1 MTLNLE
7 SSACPIFRRLHI
19 GSRELSIDLGWDR
32 AWGKAPREVCLFRYD
47 QAFRAELKSNW
58 PVLLLAFN
66 CLLFGFSAPAF
77 ALPFLFGEVINEFGW
92 TREQA
97 TLLASAKYLTG
108 AVAALA
114 VGRCLDLVGVR
125 TALAVSIGIGGLALV
140 SLFFVNGLAVYY
152 LAGVL
157 LGLAGPGAMVAVQIL
172 VSRTFHASQG
182 TAIGAALLGT
192 SLGSILV
199 PLVITALVSWLG
211 WRLAFPALSL
221 GIWVIVLPMLFF
233 MMPASLKGH
242 APDQIDPGA
251 ESKTQPGSKTG
262 LVDAFSTMKSTQF
275 WLLAGATFIT
285 AMVDQGFIQHQVLIL
300 SDINLS
306 REAAAL
312 AVSAIGVIGI
322 ICRVLA
328 GNILDSS
335 SNRGLAV
342 LYSTLTISA
351 LLAFY
356 LVSPIAL
363 MAFVV
368 LRAAGHAAV
377 LVDTT
382 VMTKH
387 VFGMRNFGTMVGI
400 FTAITSVGFATGPWI
415 MGRLYDTNGN
425 YSVAFALFAL
435 LPLIAAVMTWM
446 LKPTFWRS
454 GRSAGATA
462 PGETRA

>member
-1 MTLNLE
+1 M
-7 SSACPIFRRLHI
+7 FRF
-19 GSRELSIDLGWDR
+19 D
-32 AWGKAPREVCLFRYD
+32 A
-47 QAFRAELKSNW
+47 AFRGELRANW
-58 PVLLLAFN
+58 PVLLLAFS

-77 ALPFLFGEVINEFGW
+77 ALPFLFTEVIDEFGW

-108 AVAALA
+108 AVAALV
-114 VGRCLDLVGVR
+114 VGRCLDIIGVRAALVG
-125 TALAVSIGIGGLALV
+125 AIGIGGIALV
-140 SLFFVNGLAVYY
+140 SLFFVNSLTAYY

-192 SLGSILV
+192 SLGSVLV
-199 PLVITALVSWLG
+199 PLVITALVATLG

-221 GIWVIVLPMLFF
+221 GIWVIVMPMLIFF
-233 MMPASLKGH
+233 MPKGAKSERPSTPEQH
-242 APDQIDPGA
+242 AAAGPQGLLEA
-251 ESKTQPGSKTG
+251 MKVMKTG
-262 LVDAFSTMKSTQF
+262 QF
-275 WLLAGATFIT
+275 WLLAGATFLT
-285 AMVDQGFIQHQVLIL
+285 ATVDQGFIQHQVLIL
-300 SDINLS
+300 NDVNLS

-322 ICRVLA
+322 VCRVLI

-335 SNRGLAV
+335 SNRGLSM
-342 LYSTLTISA
+342 LYSTLSISA

-363 MAFVV
+363 MAFIV

-387 VFGMRNFGTMVGI
+387 VFGLKNFGTMVGI
-400 FTAITSVGFATGPWI
+400 FTAITSVGFAAGPWI
-415 MGRLYDTNGN
+415 MGRLFDMNGN
-425 YSVAFALFAL
+425 YNVAFILFAL
-435 LPLIAAVMTWM
+435 MPLAAAVMTWM
-446 LKPTFWRS
+446 LKPTFWNRMR
-454 GRSAGATA
+454 GGVVDA
-462 PGETRA
+462 PVAETKV

>member
-1 MTLNLE
+1 M
-7 SSACPIFRRLHI
+7 
-19 GSRELSIDLGWDR
+19 
-32 AWGKAPREVCLFRYD
+32 VLFRFD
-47 QAFRAELKSNW
+47 ATFRAELRTNW
-58 PVLLLAFN
+58 PVLLLAFS

-77 ALPFLFGEVINEFGW
+77 ALPFLFAEVIEEFGW
-92 TREQA
+92 SREQA

-108 AVAALA
+108 AVAALV
-114 VGRCLDLVGVR
+114 VGRCLDLIGVR
-125 TALAVSIGIGGLALV
+125 AALIGALGIGGVALV
-140 SLFFVNGLAVYY
+140 SLFFVNSLTTYY

-192 SLGSILV
+192 SLGSVLV
-199 PLVITALVSWLG
+199 PLVITALVSTLG
-211 WRLAFPALSL
+211 WRLAFPALSIGL
-221 GIWVIVLPMLFF
+221 WVIVMPMLIFF
-233 MMPASLKGH
+233 MPKGASPERPATPEQH
-242 APDQIDPGA
+242 AAAGPQGLIQA
-251 ESKTQPGSKTG
+251 TKVMKTG
-262 LVDAFSTMKSTQF
+262 QF
-275 WLLAGATFIT
+275 WLLAGATFLT
-285 AMVDQGFIQHQVLIL
+285 ATVDQGFIQHQVLIL
-300 SDINLS
+300 NDFNLS

-312 AVSAIGVIGI
+312 AVSAIGVVGI
-322 ICRVLA
+322 LCRVLV

-335 SNRGLAV
+335 SNRGLSL
-342 LYSTLTISA
+342 LYSTLTLAS

-387 VFGMRNFGTMVGI
+387 VFGLKNFGTMVGI
-400 FTAITSVGFATGPWI
+400 FTAITSTGFAAGPWI

-425 YSVAFALFAL
+425 YHVAFILFAL
-435 LPLIAAVMTWM
+435 MPLAAAVMTWM
-446 LKPTFWRS
+446 LKPTFWHQLRAS
-454 GRSAGATA
+454 GADA
-462 PGETRA
+462 PQMEPKA

>member
-1 MTLNLE
+1 M
-7 SSACPIFRRLHI
+7 S
-19 GSRELSIDLGWDR
+19 
-32 AWGKAPREVCLFRYD
+32 LFRFD
-47 QAFRAELKSNW
+47 AAFRSELRANW
-58 PVLLLAFN
+58 PVLLLAFS

-77 ALPFLFGEVINEFGW
+77 ALPFLFAEVIDEFGW

-108 AVAALA
+108 AVAALV
-114 VGRCLDLVGVR
+114 VGRCLDMIGVR
-125 TALAVSIGIGGLALV
+125 TALIGALGIGGVALV
-140 SLFFVNGLAVYY
+140 SLFFVNSLTAYY

-192 SLGSILV
+192 SLGSVLV
-199 PLVITALVSWLG
+199 PLVITALVATLG

-221 GIWVIVLPMLFF
+221 GIWIIVMPMLIFF
-233 MMPASLKGH
+233 MPKGARSERPSTPEQH
-242 APDQIDPGA
+242 AAAGPQGLIHA
-251 ESKTQPGSKTG
+251 MKVMKTG
-262 LVDAFSTMKSTQF
+262 QF
-275 WLLAGATFIT
+275 WLLAGATFLT
-285 AMVDQGFIQHQVLIL
+285 ATVDQGFIQHQVLIL
-300 SDINLS
+300 NDVNLS

-312 AVSAIGVIGI
+312 AVSAIGLVGI
-322 ICRVLA
+322 VCRVLV

-335 SNRGLAV
+335 SNKGLSV
-342 LYSTLTISA
+342 LYSTLTVAS

-356 LVSPIAL
+356 LVSPIVL

-387 VFGMRNFGTMVGI
+387 VFGLKNFGTMVGV
-400 FTAITSVGFATGPWI
+400 FTAITSIGFATGPWI
-415 MGRLYDTNGN
+415 MGRLYDMNGN
-425 YSVAFALFAL
+425 YNVAFVLFAL
-435 LPLIAAVMTWM
+435 MPLAAAVMTWM
-446 LKPTFWRS
+446 LKPTFWHALR
-454 GRSAGATA
+454 AGVADASQTE
-462 PGETRA
+462 PKT